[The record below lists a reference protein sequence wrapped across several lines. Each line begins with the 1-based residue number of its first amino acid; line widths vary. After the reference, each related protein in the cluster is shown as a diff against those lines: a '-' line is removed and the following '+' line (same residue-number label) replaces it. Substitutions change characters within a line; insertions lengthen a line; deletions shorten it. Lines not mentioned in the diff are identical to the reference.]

1 MKDKLPGTGDLQ
13 TDSCPLPALPCLP
26 APPACPGIFTGSS
39 LNILHP
45 RHLSLA
51 AQCSRLIQPGSP
63 TLSSWSLV
71 CNIDIRCVHGNT
83 LMPPPWH
90 LLGAAPGSCSLTCWD
105 PLGLKVTSLTN
116 WRRKN
121 FPALPNVLSSANKPP
136 LPTTL
141 GWKEELSNTICNM
154 KAWRSKLLLICA
166 NNSLGNFREVFVS
179 ISAVLTL
186 CL

>member
-121 FPALPNVLSSANKPP
+121 FPALPNVLSSANLLCQPRWDGKRSSQIPFAIWKLGGVNCFWSVQIIP
-136 LPTTL
+136 LAIL
-141 GWKEELSNTICNM
+141 GRFLYPFLPC
-154 KAWRSKLLLICA
+154 
-166 NNSLGNFREVFVS
+166 
-179 ISAVLTL
+179 
-186 CL
+186 